1 MSIPDFQSAML
12 PILKILNEKRESS
25 TSTIRDGVAIVFKT
39 TEQERRELLPSGKT
53 RIFDNRVAWSI
64 TYLKMAGL
72 IQSPK
77 RSFYSITN
85 EGSQFLK
92 TNPERIDNNVLQ
104 QFESFQEKKFKTNML
119 QGDSLG
125 VNEYIQ
131 TPDEMMETGY
141 SKIRKDLAEE
151 LLNKIKSCNP
161 YFFESIVLDLLIK
174 LGYGGSDEKNKKVTK
189 KSNDEGIDGI
199 IKEDKLGLDL
209 IYVQAKKWENPVSG
223 TEIQKFAGAL
233 QVQRAKKGI
242 FITTSM
248 FTTNAHEYVSKMD
261 SKIVLID
268 GAELTDLMIEYN
280 VGVSTKQTYE
290 IKKVDLEYFNED

>member
-1 MSIPDFQSAML
+1 
-12 PILKILNEKRESS
+12 
-25 TSTIRDGVAIVFKT
+25 
-39 TEQERRELLPSGKT
+39 
-53 RIFDNRVAWSI
+53 
-64 TYLKMAGL
+64 MAGL

-104 QFESFQEKKFKTNML
+104 QFESFQEKKFKTNVL

-174 LGYGGSDEKNKKVTK
+174 LGYGGSDEKNKK
-189 KSNDEGIDGI
+189 
-199 IKEDKLGLDL
+199 
-209 IYVQAKKWENPVSG
+209 
-223 TEIQKFAGAL
+223 
-233 QVQRAKKGI
+233 
-242 FITTSM
+242 
-248 FTTNAHEYVSKMD
+248 
-261 SKIVLID
+261 
-268 GAELTDLMIEYN
+268 
-280 VGVSTKQTYE
+280 
-290 IKKVDLEYFNED
+290 

>member
-12 PILKILNEKRESS
+12 PILKVVSEKGESS
-25 TSTIRDGVAIVFKT
+25 TSMIRDGVAIVFKT

-72 IQSPK
+72 VQSSK

-92 TNPERIDNNVLQ
+92 TNPERIDTNVLQ
-104 QFESFQEKKFKTNML
+104 QFESFQEKKFKTNTL

-125 VNEYIQ
+125 VNEYTQ
-131 TPDEMMETGY
+131 TPDEMMEIGY

-161 YFFESIVLDLLIK
+161 YFFESIVLDLLIR

-209 IYVQAKKWENPVSG
+209 IYVQAKKWENPVG
-223 TEIQKFAGAL
+223 GIEIQKFAGAL

-248 FTTNAHEYVSKMD
+248 FTANAHEYVSKMD

-268 GAELTDLMIEYN
+268 GAKLTDLMIEHN
-280 VGVSTKQTYE
+280 VGVSTKQAYE
-290 IKKVDLEYFNED
+290 IKRVDLEYFNED